1 MAFLNKIAEGRF
13 SIDARGYS
21 CPFPVILT
29 YRSMEKLSPGNILEV
44 ILDNPPSCE
53 TIPADATKRG
63 YKVHGVTKIGE
74 NVWKIVIEK

>member
-1 MAFLNKIAEGRF
+1 MAVLNKIAERRF

-29 YRSMEKLSPGNILEV
+29 SRSMERLSPGDILEV

-53 TIPADATKRG
+53 TIPADAAKKG
-63 YKVHGVTKIGE
+63 YKVHEVTKIGE
-74 NVWKIVIEK
+74 NTWKIVIEK